1 MDKLKSISLSEKKKK
16 DNITESLPSPY
27 EKYGEKDFQR
37 TMHTTLRLKP
47 SQSMKTYSKMKETW
61 VEPSNRE

>member
-27 EKYGEKDFQR
+27 EKYDQKDFQK
-37 TMHTTLRLKP
+37 TMHTTLKL
-47 SQSMKTYSKMKETW
+47 
-61 VEPSNRE
+61 VNIL